1 MDPKTVIRENSIQ
14 LVVVL
19 AIFLFMIIF
28 GCTWAT
34 SNVEQYMRSSAEE
47 MLVIAEERLQAT
59 LRESETAL
67 VSIGVTMVQKQI
79 NQKEGLNIDEVQS
92 YLSSLNDTF
101 IFTETHAMGYQNV
114 FWYKPGGGIFI
125 SGFAWNPPS
134 DFMVEDLPWYAAA
147 KSQPGKI
154 VVSAPYQSPRSHNP
168 IITVAVMLVGEGN
181 QNYGFLGIDINLR
194 DIARS
199 MAGFQVEDGGYGYLI
214 GPVSEED
221 KRLCFL
227 SYPDPSYENIP
238 LETLGSQYVE
248 LDRRL
253 NLGAASISSMRLTT
267 IQGTDVVAFY
277 RKTYNGWYAGLAFP
291 RKEYFYNVYIM
302 SIIYTTISLCLM
314 VTLCYFLLRLS
325 MDKMH
330 SDEENRAKSSFLA
343 QVSHEIRTP
352 LNSIMGMS
360 EIILRK
366 DISSELYEDVSI
378 IKQAGNILLSIINNI
393 LDFSKM
399 ETNQIQIEANPYN
412 PASMIYD
419 VINIA
424 RLRLMDKPVDLF
436 VDVDS
441 NIPAEL
447 IGDEVKVRQLLIN
460 LLNNA
465 IKYTKTGHIK
475 FTITGRTFS
484 RNESVADQIR
494 LVFSIEDTGVGIKP
508 EDMKHLFKEFT
519 RLDLEHNHDIEG
531 TGLGLTIANSFCR
544 AMGGNIAAASTYGK
558 GSVFTATVI
567 QTFRNS
573 GSIAQLEEPGKRVLI
588 FEDRP
593 AYRES
598 LLSAFSS
605 LGLQPQ
611 CAWDLP
617 SFIRDIRGDQFDYA
631 FVPSRYAVEATASWE
646 ASGSPVKLTVML
658 NSDDM
663 SSSHRV
669 GSVHLPI
676 YSCVLAN
683 VLNGAR
689 EMEKHMFRPD
699 RIGFTAPT
707 ARILVVDDLPTNLRV
722 AEELMKPYGMKIDT
736 CLSGSEAL
744 DLTRLNR
751 YDMVFMDHMMP
762 EMDGLTATDLIRK
775 QGVENGSNAYY
786 RNLPIIMLTANAV
799 AGQREMFLKN
809 GVDDFLSKPID
820 VGKLNKILE
829 TWIPQEKK
837 EKNMAPSGTKE
848 SPGDLPAIP
857 GIDIREGLKNSG
869 GSLHSYTGILSYYCR
884 DVDERIPLIRQA
896 AADADFSSYTTMV
909 HAVKGASRSIGAGAV
924 GDLAAELEAAGRGQN
939 TGVITEKTDALL
951 QNLRELTGHIRA
963 ALGEQEEEDS
973 YLEVS
978 DLGLEV
984 LREALST
991 MDTGAV
997 NSLLSGMNDR
1007 KLNRAT
1013 KKYVADLE
1021 NHILLFEY
1029 DEAVNKIA
1037 AAQKLPPP
1045 PPPRQ
1050 IGDTSPIEFSGE
1062 HDD

>member
-1 MDPKTVIRENSIQ
+1 MDPKTVIKENSIQ
-14 LVVVL
+14 LAVVL
-19 AIFLFMIIF
+19 SIFLFMIIF

-67 VSIGVTMVQKQI
+67 VSVGVSMVQKQI
-79 NQKEGLNIDEVQS
+79 NQKEGLDLDEVQN
-92 YLSSLNDTF
+92 YLTSLNITF
-101 IFTETHAMGYQNV
+101 IFTQTHAMGYQDV
-114 FWYKPGGGIFI
+114 FWYKPDDDGGVLI
-125 SGFAWNPPS
+125 SGYEWNPPS
-134 DFMVEDLPWYAAA
+134 GFRVENLPWYSAARA
-147 KSQPGKI
+147 QPGKI
-154 VVSAPYQSPRSHNP
+154 VVSAPYQSPRSYNP
-168 IITVAVMLVGEGN
+168 IVTVAIMLVGEGE

-199 MAGFQVEDGGYGYLI
+199 MASFQVEAGGYGYLI

-221 KRLCFL
+221 RRLCFL
-227 SYPDPSYENIP
+227 SYPDIVYENIP
-238 LETLGSQYVE
+238 LETLGPQYGE

-253 NLGAASISSMRLTT
+253 NLGTESISSIRLTT
-267 IQGTDVVAFY
+267 VQGTDVMAFY

-291 RKEYFYNVYIM
+291 RKEYFHNVYVM
-302 SIIYTTISLCLM
+302 SILYATISLCMM
-314 VTLCYFLLRLS
+314 VILCYFLLRLS

-366 DISSELYEDVSI
+366 DINSELYEDVSI

-399 ETNQIQIEANPYN
+399 ETNQIQIETNPYN

-424 RLRLMDKPVDLF
+424 RLRLMDKPVDFF

-441 NIPAEL
+441 GIPAEL
-447 IGDEVKVRQLLIN
+447 IGDEVKIRQLLIN

-465 IKYTKTGHIK
+465 IKYTKTGHIT
-475 FTITGRTFS
+475 FTITGRRFS
-484 RNESVADQIR
+484 RDESGEDQIR

-567 QTFRNS
+567 QVFRDS
-573 GSIAQLEEPGKRVLI
+573 GKIAQLEDPGRRVVI

-593 AYRES
+593 AYLQS

-676 YSCVLAN
+676 YSCILAN

-689 EMEKHMFRPD
+689 ETEKHMFHPD
-699 RIGFTAPT
+699 RIGFTAPR

-722 AEELMKPYGMKIDT
+722 AEELMRPYGMKIDT

-762 EMDGLTATDLIRK
+762 EMDGLAATDLIRK
-775 QGVENGSNAYY
+775 QGVENGSNEYY

-809 GVDDFLSKPID
+809 GINEFLSKPID
-820 VGKLNKILE
+820 VGKLNKVLE
-829 TWIPQEKK
+829 TWIPQEKR
-837 EKNMAPSGTKE
+837 EKNAAPAETKE
-848 SPGDLPAIP
+848 SPPSGDLPAIP
-857 GIDIREGLKNSG
+857 GIDIQAGLKNSG
-869 GSLHSYTGILSYYCR
+869 DSVNSYISILSYYCR
-884 DVDERIPLIRQA
+884 DVDERIPKIRRA
-896 AADADFSSYTTMV
+896 AEEADFSSYTTMV
-909 HAVKGASRSIGAGAV
+909 HAVKGASRSIGAVTV

-939 TGVITEKTDALL
+939 TGVITEKTDTLL
-951 QNLRELTGHIRA
+951 QKLLELTGHIQA
-963 ALGEQEEEDS
+963 ALGEQGEEES

-984 LREALST
+984 LKDALHT
-991 MDTGAV
+991 MDTGVV

-1013 KKYVADLE
+1013 RKYVADLE

-1029 DEAVNKIA
+1029 DEAVTMIDEA
-1037 AAQKLPPP
+1037 LKLPPP
-1045 PPPRQ
+1045 PPHETVTEYP
-1050 IGDTSPIEFSGE
+1050 
-1062 HDD
+1062 